1 MPMLR
6 CSQGHFYDDAKHS
19 SCPWCGVPNL
29 DVAATTPAGGDD
41 GAPRTMAIPRKDN
54 PVMVVEEARTIPL
67 LDKERVTPGLE
78 GKTVALVRKQTGID
92 PVVGWLVCVEGV
104 EKGRDFRIRSE
115 KNRIGRA
122 ESMDIVLKG
131 DTTISRENHAY
142 VVFNPKKNTFR
153 VEAGEGRG
161 LIYVNDEE
169 VVGSAEISAYDIIEI
184 GECKY
189 SFVPFCGERFSWKEE
204 KNNAPAAN

>member
-6 CSQGHFYDDAKHS
+6 CSQGHFYDDGKHS

-29 DVAATTPAGGDD
+29 DVAATVPAASDD
-41 GAPRTMAIPRKDN
+41 APRTVAISSSEN
-54 PVMVVEEARTIPL
+54 SFAQEARTVPL
-67 LDKERVTPGLE
+67 FGKERTGQGQE
-78 GKTVALVRKQTGID
+78 GKTVSLVRKQTGID
-92 PVVGWLVCVEGV
+92 PVVGWLVCIEGA
-104 EKGRDFRIRSE
+104 EKGRDYRIHSE

-131 DTTISRENHAY
+131 DETISRENHAY
-142 VVFNPKKNTFR
+142 VIFNPKKITFR
-153 VEAGEGRG
+153 IEPGEGRG

-169 VVGSAEISAYDIIEI
+169 VIGSTELNPYDIIEI

-189 SFVPFCGERFSWKEE
+189 TFASFCGDRFDWKEE
-204 KNNAPAAN
+204 KKNDPAE